1 MSRHDARVFLT
12 DMLEYATEAAA
23 LAASRSRSD
32 LDGDRMFE
40 LALTRL
46 LEIVGEAAR
55 QMPQSGRERYPQ
67 IPWHAVASFR
77 NRIAHAY
84 RDVDLDRVWQIV
96 QDDLPALIPMPEAI
110 LGALPDAAPP

>member
-1 MSRHDARVFLT
+1 MSRHSARVFLT

-23 LAASRSRSD
+23 LATSRSRSD

-40 LALTRL
+40 LALIRL
-46 LEIVGEAAR
+46 LEVVGEAAR
-55 QMPQSGRERYPQ
+55 QMPQSARSQYPQ
-67 IPWHAVASFR
+67 IPWHAIASFR

-96 QDDLPALIPMPEAI
+96 QDDLPALIPMLEAI
-110 LGALPDAAPP
+110 LAALPDAPMP

>member
-1 MSRHDARVFLT
+1 MSRHDPRVFLT

-23 LAASRSRSD
+23 LATGRSRSD
-32 LDGDRMFE
+32 LDTDRMFE
-40 LALTRL
+40 LALVRL

-55 QMPQSGRERYPQ
+55 QMPRPERPRYPQ
-67 IPWHAVASFR
+67 IPWHAIATFR

-96 QDDLPALIPMPEAI
+96 QGRPSGSD
-110 LGALPDAAPP
+110 PDTRGHRG